1 MMGLWCLETQ
11 PRETQAFAEMNETVS
26 YVGAVSSA
34 AWLVKED
41 HLVCK
46 VFNWLSY

>member
-1 MMGLWCLETQ
+1 MMGLWCPGTQ
-11 PRETQAFAEMNETVS
+11 TRETQALGVMDEIIKYIRTI
-26 YVGAVSSA
+26 SSA

-46 VFNWLSY
+46 VFKWLSY